1 MQNQL
6 AAGVVAS
13 DPVALRGVETLDWRP
28 ATALQNA
35 LQAGFGR
42 IGNNQAGGG
51 QGADKVVK
59 LRFNSTQIG
68 EDVGVIEFQIVQND
82 GARPVM
88 DEF

>member
-13 DPVALRGVETLDWRP
+13 DPVALRGVETLDRRP

-35 LQAGFGR
+35 LQTGLGS

-59 LRFNSTQIG
+59 LRFDSTQIG